1 MLIAA
6 VAVAAAFIVLALLI
20 GSPILRRRTL
30 IVAGTLAVAGI
41 AAYLA
46 YYQHFLDVMLA
57 QVRGVGA
64 QVTPGGGTVAAAGDV
79 TGGPAAITAVALLTL
94 LGRRLGPD
102 LGAAALLATLAGWGG
117 AGRAARG
124 VQVLVVATALAGIGF
139 AALSLRAG
147 ENIRYAWL
155 FAPLVAVGAGLFL
168 SRLDR
173 RGPGGLWWSVA
184 LVAVLAW
191 HLLEIWLPLIFTRYH

>member
-20 GSPILRRRTL
+20 GPPILRRRAL
-30 IVAGTLAVAGI
+30 IVAGTLAVAGL

-64 QVTPGGGTVAAAGDV
+64 QVTPGTGSDAAAGDV
-79 TGGPAAITAVALLTL
+79 TGGSAAITPGTLLNL

-102 LGAAALLATLAGWGG
+102 LGAAALLAMLAGWVG

-147 ENIRYAWL
+147 ENIRYALL
-155 FAPLVAVGAGLFL
+155 FAPLVAVGGGLFL

-173 RGPGGLWWSVA
+173 RGPAGLWWSVA

-191 HLLEIWLPLIFTRYH
+191 HLLEVWLPLIFTRYH

>member
-1 MLIAA
+1 VFVACSLA
-6 VAVAAAFIVLALLI
+6 VAV
-20 GSPILRRRTL
+20 
-30 IVAGTLAVAGI
+30 I

-46 YYQHFLDVMLA
+46 YYNHFVDVMLA
-57 QVRGVGA
+57 QVRWVGA
-64 QVTPGGGTVAAAGDV
+64 QVTPGGGTDAVAGDV
-79 TGGPAAITAVALLTL
+79 TGSPGAITPGSLLNL

-102 LGAAALLATLAGWGG
+102 LGAAALLATLAGWIG

-124 VQVLVVATALAGIGF
+124 VQVLVVATALAGSGF

-147 ENIRYAWL
+147 ENIRYALL